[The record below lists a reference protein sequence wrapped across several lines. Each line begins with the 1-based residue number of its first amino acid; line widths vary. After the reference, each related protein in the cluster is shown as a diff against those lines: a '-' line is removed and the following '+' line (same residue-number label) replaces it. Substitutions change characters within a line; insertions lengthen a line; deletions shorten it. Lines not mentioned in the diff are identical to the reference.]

1 MSARALSAPGGVAPR
16 LAPRASP
23 RAPPRAAASALRSRA
38 APRRVP
44 GSPRRRASAPVALA
58 SRGAARVTAAAP
70 WLGRYD
76 RVVGPRWSAVPAPS
90 PTIPRAVGDAVPGVP
105 DDPADGDASANKP
118 SVWYGRALL
127 VFVAAAYG
135 SLSVAFK
142 YVYGMPGPPSAGV
155 IGAVRGVF
163 AALCFIP
170 MIGEEAG
177 KNRRSVAAGPA
188 RDESSIDR
196 SADRSTS
203 KPADDATFWRAAG
216 ELALWNLV
224 AQGACN
230 VALLFTDAT
239 RVSFLTQASIAF
251 TPILVAITGGR
262 VGAATWAGCA
272 LAVAGVVALGL
283 DGGSSEAMMAGAASG
298 GLNVGDVIALV
309 GAASYSLYIF
319 RIGAFAREG
328 LPGNLTQAWKTV
340 ILSALYLG
348 WAAFDFVRY
357 WQSPASIA
365 APWAGWTN
373 PLAWLVLI
381 FTAVVPGYLADVCQ
395 AKGQESVAAS
405 ESQVLLAGE
414 PLFAAVMGA
423 ALLGETLGAF
433 GYVGGAGLVA
443 GAILTGLDEGD
454 SDEDSKDG
462 GRAEDA

>member
-1 MSARALSAPGGVAPR
+1 MSARALSAPGGVTPR
-16 LAPRASP
+16 LAPCASP
-23 RAPPRAAASALRSRA
+23 RAPPRAASALRSRA
-38 APRRVP
+38 APRRGP
-44 GSPRRRASAPVALA
+44 DPRRRASAPVALA

-76 RVVGPRWSAVPAPS
+76 RVIGPRSAVPAQP
-90 PTIPRAVGDAVPGVP
+90 PRAVGDAVPGVP
-105 DDPADGDASANKP
+105 DDPVDGDASAKP

-163 AALCFIP
+163 AALCFVP
-170 MIGEEAG
+170 MIVEEAG

-196 SADRSTS
+196 SADRSPS
-203 KPADDATFWRAAG
+203 IPADDTTFWRAAG

-239 RVSFLTQASIAF
+239 RVSFLTQTSIAF

-283 DGGSSEAMMAGAASG
+283 DGGSTNAAEAMMAGAAAG

-348 WAAFDFVRY
+348 WAAFDFVRH

-414 PLFAAVMGA
+414 PLFAAVLGA
-423 ALLGETLGAF
+423 VLLGESLGAF

-454 SDEDSKDG
+454 SDEDSDG

>member
-1 MSARALSAPGGVAPR
+1 M
-16 LAPRASP
+16 
-23 RAPPRAAASALRSRA
+23 
-38 APRRVP
+38 
-44 GSPRRRASAPVALA
+44 
-58 SRGAARVTAAAP
+58 TAAAP
-70 WLGRYD
+70 WLGRHD
-76 RVVGPRWSAVPAPS
+76 RVLVGPRSAVPAPS

-105 DDPADGDASANKP
+105 DDPADGQASSSAKP

-163 AALCFIP
+163 AALCFVP
-170 MIGEEAG
+170 MIAEEAG

-203 KPADDATFWRAAG
+203 KHSDDATFWRAAG

-283 DGGSSEAMMAGAASG
+283 DGGSEAMMAGAASG

>member
-163 AALCFIP
+163 AALCFVP
-170 MIGEEAG
+170 MIAEEAG

-196 SADRSTS
+196 SPDRSRS

-283 DGGSSEAMMAGAASG
+283 DGGSEAAMMAGAASG

>member
-38 APRRVP
+38 APRRGP
-44 GSPRRRASAPVALA
+44 DPRRRASAPVALA

-70 WLGRYD
+70 WLGRHD
-76 RVVGPRWSAVPAPS
+76 RVLGPRSSAVPAPS

-105 DDPADGDASANKP
+105 DDPADGDASAKP

-163 AALCFIP
+163 AALCFVP
-170 MIGEEAG
+170 MIAEEAG

-357 WQSPASIA
+357 WQSPASVA